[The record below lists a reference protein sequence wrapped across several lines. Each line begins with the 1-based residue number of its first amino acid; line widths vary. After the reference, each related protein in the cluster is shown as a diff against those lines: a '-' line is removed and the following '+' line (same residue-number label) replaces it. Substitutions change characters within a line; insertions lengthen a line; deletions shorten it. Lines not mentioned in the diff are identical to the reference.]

1 MDQNCKTASLSP
13 AVFLLSSFALVFQDF
28 KAVKSLERF
37 FVLFCFVF
45 NLEVTVAWTLP
56 GLTPSSPPPR
66 QRL

>member
-37 FVLFCFVF
+37 FVLFCFF
-45 NLEVTVAWTLP
+45 LIWKLLLHGP
-56 GLTPSSPPPR
+56 YLD
-66 QRL
+66 